1 MDDETKHDPI
11 PDGESEPE
19 LVDAAS
25 EAGGSDDAIDAA
37 LDSEA
42 ATAEDVADEA
52 AADDDAA
59 GEPVAEAGAEPET
72 EDDAGAEASGE
83 DEYDDEYA
91 PADDEEPDSEPA
103 PAFDWAAIGVGAAVA
118 AADSDVPDLT
128 ATGETSF
135 EVDIDAALAAV
146 DSLDTVVAAEQQRRM
161 DEAARVEAQQRAED
175 EYRRWAASYVFSR
188 PGMIRVQGGRIVTIL
203 PAVAL
208 MAVGAVLT
216 LATASG
222 QTLTWQTF
230 GAAACAGL
238 ALSLVSYWMASGR
251 WARGA
256 FFAALIVACIGGWL
270 FTTTIDGL
278 TLPWW
283 LPFTLLG
290 AAIALTGLLS
300 RPFSAVWLMT
310 GAAIAVGSALVT
322 LFAFGPLITA
332 APFVLGAAA
341 VLAILPLL
349 FRPRRA

>member
-1 MDDETKHDPI
+1 
-11 PDGESEPE
+11 
-19 LVDAAS
+19 V
-25 EAGGSDDAIDAA
+25 
-37 LDSEA
+37 
-42 ATAEDVADEA
+42 V
-52 AADDDAA
+52 
-59 GEPVAEAGAEPET
+59 
-72 EDDAGAEASGE
+72 
-83 DEYDDEYA
+83 
-91 PADDEEPDSEPA
+91 
-103 PAFDWAAIGVGAAVA
+103 AAVHA
-118 AADSDVPDLT
+118 ARRGDCLNR
-128 ATGETSF
+128 
-135 EVDIDAALAAV
+135 LA
-146 DSLDTVVAAEQQRRM
+146 VAAEQQRRIE
-161 DEAARVEAQQRAED
+161 EAARIEAAQRAED

-238 ALSLVSYWMASGR
+238 ALSLVSYWLASGR

-256 FFAALIVACIGGWL
+256 FFAALIVGIIGGWL
-270 FTTTIDGL
+270 FATTVEGL
-278 TLPWW
+278 SLPWW

-310 GAAIAVGSALVT
+310 GAAIAVGASIVT
-322 LFAFGPLITA
+322 LFAAGPLTTA

-341 VLAILPLL
+341 LLAILPLL

>member
-11 PDGESEPE
+11 PDDESEAEP
-19 LVDAAS
+19 VDAAPEP
-25 EAGGSDDAIDAA
+25 EASGDHAVEPAAEREADAVDSDPETDADTGEGPTTEAQAESDAA
-37 LDSEA
+37 QD
-42 ATAEDVADEA
+42 T
-52 AADDDAA
+52 DDDADA
-59 GEPVAEAGAEPET
+59 GE
-72 EDDAGAEASGE
+72 
-83 DEYDDEYA
+83 DDEYA
-91 PADDEEPDSEPA
+91 PPEDEPQPESA
-103 PAFDWAAIGVGAAVA
+103 LTFDWAAIGGAVA
-118 AADSDVPDLT
+118 AAGDSDVPDLT
-128 ATGETSF
+128 ATSETSF

-146 DSLDTVVAAEQQRRM
+146 DSLDTVVAAEQQRKQE
-161 DEAARVEAQQRAED
+161 EAARREAQQRAEE

-208 MAVGAVLT
+208 MTLGAVLT

-222 QTLTWQTF
+222 QAPTWPTF

-238 ALSLVSYWMASGR
+238 ALSLMSYWLASGR

-256 FFAALIVACIGGWL
+256 FFAALLVGIIGGWL
-270 FTTTIDGL
+270 FAITVDGL
-278 TLPWW
+278 ALPWW

-310 GAAIAVGSALVT
+310 GAAIAVGAALVT
-322 LFAFGPLITA
+322 LFAAGPLTTA

-341 VLAILPLL
+341 VLAILPLI